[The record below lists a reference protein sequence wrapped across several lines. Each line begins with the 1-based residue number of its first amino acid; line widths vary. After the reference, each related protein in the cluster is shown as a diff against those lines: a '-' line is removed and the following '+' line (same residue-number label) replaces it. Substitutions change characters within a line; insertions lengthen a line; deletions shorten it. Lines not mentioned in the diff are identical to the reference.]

1 MTADE
6 QIAHWKAEEQAAHIR
21 GWDFSPIHSRYTAET
36 DLPWDYENIVRSHL
50 EETAAL
56 LDMDTGGGEFLLS
69 LGHPPDKTSATEG
82 YPPNAALCRQ
92 TLAFR
97 STPVPT
103 GCCRRRAF
111 LRNAA
116 PSRERSTGI

>member
-6 QIAHWKAEEQAAHIR
+6 YITRWKAEEQAAHIR

-69 LGHPPDKTSATEG
+69 LGHPRTRRARRKDILPTPRCAG
-82 YPPNAALCRQ
+82 RRWLFGRRLCR
-92 TLAFR
+92 
-97 STPVPT
+97 P
-103 GCCRRRAF
+103 
-111 LRNAA
+111 AA
-116 PSRERSTGI
+116 AGAGHS